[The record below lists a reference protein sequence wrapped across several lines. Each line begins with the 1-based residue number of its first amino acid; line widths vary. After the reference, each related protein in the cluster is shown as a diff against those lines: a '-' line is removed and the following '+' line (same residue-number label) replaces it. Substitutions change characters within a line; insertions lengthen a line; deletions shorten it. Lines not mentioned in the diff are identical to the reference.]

1 MKYKI
6 QKQMRKAAIILFW
19 LIVWQVAA
27 VWTDNRIL
35 LVGPVQVLR
44 VFVQNMAQPDFLK
57 TVFYSLARI
66 GLGFFLA
73 LCVGLLL
80 GAVSYRFPL
89 VQELSEP
96 VMATLKSIPVASFV
110 VLLLIWFGSSKL
122 SFLISFL
129 IVFPNVYVNT
139 IAGLKSAD
147 VKLLEMAQVFGMG
160 RPSRFFYI
168 YRPALMPY
176 LSSCLKISLGMSWKS
191 GVAAEVIGLPDFSM
205 GERLYMSK
213 IYLDTAGLLAWTL
226 MIVLISFLFEKAV
239 LLLVKIYGEWK
250 PYPMLTAKG
259 TVPGEGALDAK
270 GTHNSAALSK
280 KPVMA
285 DDIQI
290 SHMSK
295 SFGGLHVLQDYSLTM
310 EKGKRYLLMA
320 PSGTGKTTFLR
331 ILTGLDNADEGEIIG
346 MPAQIGMVFQEDRLC
361 EEYDAVCNIM
371 LGMIKGTGVCIGK
384 DKEGGGRGMSRAQV
398 IEFVRTEAARILPE
412 DCLTKPVRELSGGMR
427 RRVAL
432 LRAVLS
438 SSELLILD
446 EPFTGLDEENRAR
459 SAAYLLENL
468 NGRTLLVTTHRDD
481 DVELLQGVK
490 VALVFSKSLCYNA

>member
-1 MKYKI
+1 MKHKI
-6 QKQMRKAAIILFW
+6 RKQVRKAVIILFW
-19 LIVWQVAA
+19 LAVWQVAA
-27 VWTDNRIL
+27 LWTDNHIL

-44 VFVQNMAQPDFLK
+44 AFVQNMAQPDFLK
-57 TVFYSLARI
+57 TVFYSFARI

-80 GAVSYRFPL
+80 GAVSYRFPI
-89 VQELSEP
+89 VQELSAP

-122 SFLISFL
+122 SFFISFL

-139 IAGLKSAD
+139 IAGFKSAD
-147 VKLLEMAQVFGMG
+147 TKLLEMAQVFGMG
-160 RPSRFFYI
+160 RMSRFFYI

-226 MIVLISFLFEKAV
+226 MIVLVSFLFEKAV

-250 PYPMLTAKG
+250 PYPMVAAKG
-259 TVPGEGALDAK
+259 TVFKEGALSAK
-270 GTHNSAALSK
+270 DTHNNPVFSK
-280 KPVMA
+280 KAVVN

-290 SHMSK
+290 SHISK
-295 SFGGLHVLQDYSLTM
+295 SFGDLHVLQDCSLLM
-310 EKGKRYLLMA
+310 ENGKRYLLMA

-331 ILTGLDNADEGEIIG
+331 ILTGLDNADMGDITG
-346 MPAQIGMVFQEDRLC
+346 MPTLAGMVFQEDRLC

-371 LGMIKGTGVCIGK
+371 LGMGKGIRKG
-384 DKEGGGRGMSRAQV
+384 KEGGYSMSKAQTV
-398 IEFVRTEAARILPE
+398 EFVRAQAAQILPE
-412 DCLTKPVRELSGGMR
+412 DCLTKPVNELSGGMR

-438 SSELLILD
+438 PSEVLILD
-446 EPFTGLDEENRAR
+446 EPFAGLDEENRVR
-459 SAAYLLENL
+459 SAAYLLEHL
-468 NGRTLLVTTHRDD
+468 NDRTLLVTTHRDD
-481 DVELLQGVK
+481 DVELLDGVK
-490 VALVFSKSLCYNA
+490 VTLVFSKSLCYNA